1 MLLWAAQLL
10 KLTCVLLFVLL
21 HALTRS
27 LTRTRVVRDCSPLRT
42 VLGVVFGFDRRER
55 AACGVGARFASAWAC
70 SACAGAL
77 MA

>member
-42 VLGVVFGFDRRER
+42 VLGVVCSVLIGESALHAVSER
-55 AACGVGARFASAWAC
+55 DLRVRGRAPRVQER
-70 SACAGAL
+70 
-77 MA
+77 